1 MNCTGMCSC
10 GTSYVYSL
18 YWDVFLLP
26 LNLLSESIKEFYH
39 YTLPY
44 EMHESETAIIEGLP
58 LNLRTQLVMH
68 MYEEA
73 LEKVP
78 MFKGKQPAFITSLVT
93 HLKMEHYSP
102 GDVIV
107 RQGDVGH
114 EMYFIGD
121 GHVEVRVYKHD
132 PELTSDDPNLMEDPQ
147 LASSNLPPLFKDM
160 RKRLNGSVRV
170 IGTSGGGGGGLTG
183 RSRGSSNSSLGAMS
197 RDTVGEYREVG
208 VLGKGECFGTYSCL
222 LGEPRAATVVSVSYS
237 ELYSLAR
244 KDLEEVVSR
253 WPELGEEFSVLVT
266 GTHTVE
272 DEAWLVR
279 EEMGLSGRAMTAH
292 DVEGLEEDDYD
303 MTCEGVER
311 NDKRDD
317 VVMY

>member
-1 MNCTGMCSC
+1 M
-10 GTSYVYSL
+10 
-18 YWDVFLLP
+18 P
-26 LNLLSESIKEFYH
+26 L
-39 YTLPY
+39 
-44 EMHESETAIIEGLP
+44 
-58 LNLRTQLVMH
+58 QLVMH
-68 MYEEA
+68 MYKEA

-78 MFKGKQPAFITSLVT
+78 MFKAGK
-93 HLKMEHYSP
+93 MGHYSP

-107 RQGDVGH
+107 RQGNVGH

-132 PELTSDDPNLMEDPQ
+132 PELTSDDPNLMEDPK

-160 RKRLNGSVRV
+160 RKWWNRTVSKVR
-170 IGTSGGGGGGLTG
+170 GKKSNYRGGGGGLTW

-197 RDTVGEYREVG
+197 RDMVGELYREVGVLG

-244 KDLEEVVSR
+244 KDLEEVVPR